1 MELGQ
6 IRRDRGEEDLL
17 IGKERWLLPWWHI
30 SRRWRDVIF
39 FVTEQILD
47 KHPMRRGSIIRY
59 RCRFSP
65 RECCD
70 TFFFVIDGDDF
81 TILQNC

>member
-39 FVTEQILD
+39 L
-47 KHPMRRGSIIRY
+47 SLSRY
-59 RCRFSP
+59 
-65 RECCD
+65 
-70 TFFFVIDGDDF
+70 
-81 TILQNC
+81 